1 MPSTLHITNG
11 DNAGGLMRQAGFEGD
26 ILPWRDVLHEGPVPA
41 QLSLPELS
49 ALRVR
54 FLADKGW
61 GARDAI
67 AAAFAARD
75 AQLQSCAR
83 YDRIVLWFE
92 HDLYD
97 QLQLLQLLA
106 WFAENDRGGAQLF
119 LLCIGS
125 YPGVADFGG
134 LGELRVEQIE
144 SLWGREQPVTEVQ
157 LELGCAGFQ
166 AVGAADPQA
175 LNAFLAQDLAALP
188 YLRAALGRLQQEF
201 PWRGDGLARSQRQ
214 LLQSVMSSGGDL
226 PSMFRACAALEE
238 ARYLGDTVFLDYALK
253 LAMPPEPAL
262 QFLDGEA
269 SPVHPSSAWH
279 RPLMLT
285 SFGRRLLT
293 GNGDLIRAVGI
304 NRWIGGVHLMGDR
317 WRYDPE
323 TATVTE
329 TRRG

>member
-11 DNAGGLMRQAGFEGD
+11 DSASGLMRQAGFEGD

-41 QLSLPELS
+41 QLSLPQLS
-49 ALRVR
+49 SLRVR

-61 GARDAI
+61 GERDAI
-67 AAAFAARD
+67 AAEFTARD
-75 AQLQSCAR
+75 AQLQSCSR

-92 HDLYD
+92 HDLFD

-125 YPGVADFGG
+125 YSGVPDFGG
-134 LGELRVEQIE
+134 LGELTPEQMAA
-144 SLWGREQPVTEVQ
+144 LCGREQTVTEAQ
-157 LELGCAGFQ
+157 LELGRAGFQ
-166 AVGAADPQA
+166 AFGAADPQA
-175 LNAFLAQDLAALP
+175 LNAFLARDLSALP
-188 YLRAALGRLQQEF
+188 YLRSALVRLQQEY

-253 LAMPPEPAL
+253 LTLPPGPAL
-262 QFLDGEA
+262 RFLDGG
-269 SPVHPSSAWH
+269 PPLDRPSLAWQ
-279 RPLMLT
+279 RALALT
-285 SFGRRLLT
+285 PFGRRVLT
-293 GNGDLIRAVGI
+293 GGADLIRAVGI

-323 TATVTE
+323 TARVYDS
-329 TRRG
+329 RSG